1 VKEMKGETQET
12 YERRGRVYRKKNRG
26 WTEDH
31 VTACGQ
37 DVFMRLRKSSIMSSL

>member
-1 VKEMKGETQET
+1 MKGETQET
-12 YERRGRVYRKKNRG
+12 YERRGRVYKKKRG
-26 WTEDH
+26 WPEDH